1 MAAIDQERSMSKVPA
16 TRSDVARRDFFFKL
30 IYLSAIGIA
39 TLGWLWLIAWCAME
53 LMAQIVEGG

>member
-1 MAAIDQERSMSKVPA
+1 MSAIDQERSLSKVPV

-30 IYLSAIGIA
+30 IYLSAIGTA

-53 LMAQIVEGG
+53 LMA

>member
-1 MAAIDQERSMSKVPA
+1 MSATDQERLLSKVPA
-16 TRSDVARRDFFFKL
+16 TRSEVARRDFFFKL

-53 LMAQIVEGG
+53 LMV